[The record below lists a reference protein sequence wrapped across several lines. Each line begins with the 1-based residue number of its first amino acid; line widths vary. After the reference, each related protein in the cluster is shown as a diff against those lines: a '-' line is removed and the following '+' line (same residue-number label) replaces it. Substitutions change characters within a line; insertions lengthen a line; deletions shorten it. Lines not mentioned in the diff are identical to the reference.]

1 MKDEHEPVTDDE
13 FVLRRVSEKSG
24 AVNLDSQNLI
34 QRVAFEPHKTRDTNG
49 ISVFREL
56 FVSPEELA
64 AAGPS
69 EAGYYIV
76 RLPVSRITALGLTVV
91 PDPDNAPLPG
101 HALVP
106 ELDAASMRDVAR
118 RPTSKKFQY
127 RLANLAR
134 PEDIL
139 GPFRRQQSVE

>member
-1 MKDEHEPVTDDE
+1 MKDEREPVTDDE
-13 FVLRRVSEKSG
+13 FVLRRVSVDPNV
-24 AVNLDSQNLI
+24 VNFDLRNPV
-34 QRVAFEPHKTRDTNG
+34 QRVAFEPHKKRDING

-56 FVSPEELA
+56 FVSPEKLA

-76 RLPVSRITALGLTVV
+76 RLLVSRITALGLTVV

-118 RPTSKKFQY
+118 RPTSKEFQLK
-127 RLANLAR
+127 LANLAR
-134 PEDIL
+134 PGDIL
-139 GPFRRQQSVE
+139 GPFRR